1 MTLDPLLEGLREAP
15 EPVMRLRSDFT
26 AADPPVV
33 ALLSGSFDP
42 LTLGHVA
49 LAEAALVH
57 ADLVLLVYSVRT
69 LPKEEAAPGPLLS
82 EEERLAVLEAF
93 CEARPRIERGL
104 CSHGFLAE
112 HVQAASAR
120 FPSSHLALVMGSD
133 KVRQLLDPGWY
144 HDREAT
150 LSPLFS
156 RAHVVYAV
164 RSGDE
169 GLVEELLRRAENRI
183 WRDRFERLEVPVG
196 MASLSSRLVRE
207 LVAAGEDVSA
217 FLPPEA
223 ASLVRGHTPAQ
234 AANDP

>member
-15 EPVMRLRSDFT
+15 DPVLRLRSDFT
-26 AADPPVV
+26 AADPPMV

-49 LAEAALVH
+49 LAEAALAH

-69 LPKEEAAPGPLLS
+69 LPKEESAPAPLLS

-93 CEARPRIERGL
+93 CEARPRIEPAL

-112 HVQAASAR
+112 HVQAASTR

-133 KVRQLLDPGWY
+133 KVRQFLDPGWY
-144 HDREAT
+144 QDREAA

-156 RAHVVYAV
+156 RAHVLYAI

-169 GLVEELLRRAENRI
+169 GLVEELLRRAENMI
-183 WRDRFERLEVPVG
+183 WRDRFERLEVPAG
-196 MASLSSRLVRE
+196 MASLSSRRVRE

-217 FLPPEA
+217 LLPPEA
-223 ASLVRGHTPAQ
+223 ASLVRGHTPVQ